1 LIPNV
6 LKYLGILAEYFF
18 SSLPLLLIWKW
29 HSFFFSSCHLSFS
42 MRIVRGI

>member
-29 HSFFFSSCHLSFS
+29 HSFFFQLMSLIIFYEDC
-42 MRIVRGI
+42 